1 MRLGTEFIEK
11 PWGRTGVPGAADPGM
26 RIGEIWYK
34 GSSDLPLLLKQ
45 IFTSERLSVQVHPN
59 DEQARALGLASGKT
73 ECWYILD
80 CDDDAVLGLGFVG
93 GLDKDELRAAA
104 LDGSIEQRMH
114 WRPVRAG
121 DFFLVPAGTVHAIGA
136 GIHLVEFQQNSDVT
150 FRLYDYGRPRELH
163 VDDAVDVADLGPY
176 PNELAQHVPPIETR
190 LLANDVHFSLLH
202 AAFDPAAGEAFADR
216 RRWVIPLEGRVRGGR
231 EEAGAGDC
239 LLLEA
244 GEALDCGEA
253 RLLIGAAAA

>member
-1 MRLGTEFIEK
+1 MKLPTEYIEK
-11 PWGRTGVPGAADPGM
+11 PWGRAGVPGAAPEK
-26 RIGEIWYK
+26 RIGEIWYN
-34 GSSDLPLLLKQ
+34 GPPDQPLLLKQ

-59 DEQARALGLASGKT
+59 DEQARARGLASGKT

-80 CDDDAVLGLGFVG
+80 CDADAVLGLGFVG
-93 GLDKDELRAAA
+93 GLDKDELRSAA

-114 WRPVRAG
+114 WRPVKAG
-121 DFFLVPAGTVHAIGA
+121 DFFFVPAGTVHAIGA

-163 VDDAVDVADLGPY
+163 VDDAVDVADLGPF
-176 PNELAQHVPPIETR
+176 PNELAQQVPAIETR

-216 RRWVIPLEGRVRGGR
+216 RRWVVPLEGRVRGGGD
-231 EEAGAGDC
+231 EAAAGDC

-244 GEALDCGEA
+244 GEPLDCGEA
-253 RLLIGAAAA
+253 RLLIGAPA

>member
-11 PWGRTGVPGAADPGM
+11 PWGRTGVPGAGADE
-26 RIGEIWYK
+26 RVGEIWYT
-34 GSSDLPLLLKQ
+34 GPPDLPLLLKQ

-59 DEQARALGLASGKT
+59 DEQARARGLASGKT

-80 CDDDAVLGLGFVG
+80 CEEDAVLGLGFTG
-93 GLDKDELRAAA
+93 GLEKNELRAAA

-114 WRPVRAG
+114 WRPVRPG
-121 DFFLVPAGTVHAIGA
+121 EFFLVPAGTVHAIGA
-136 GIHLVEFQQNSDVT
+136 GIHLLEFQQNSDVT

-163 VDDAVDVADLGPY
+163 VDDAIDVADLGPF
-176 PNELAQHVPPIETR
+176 PDELAQHVPAIETL

-216 RRWVIPLEGRVRGGR
+216 RRWVMPVEGRVRGGGD
-231 EEAGAGDC
+231 EAGPGDC

-253 RLLIGAAAA
+253 RLLIAAAAA

>member
-1 MRLGTEFIEK
+1 MKLGTEFIEK
-11 PWGRTGVPGAADPGM
+11 PWGRSGVPGAADPDK
-26 RIGEIWYK
+26 RIGEIWYN
-34 GSSDLPLLLKQ
+34 GPPDQPLLLKQ

-59 DEQARALGLASGKT
+59 DEQARARGLASGKT

-93 GLDKDELRAAA
+93 GLDKDELRSAA

-121 DFFLVPAGTVHAIGA
+121 DFFLVPAGTVHAIGT
-136 GIHLVEFQQNSDVT
+136 GIHLIELQQNSDVT
-150 FRLYDYGRPRELH
+150 YRLYDYGRPRELH

-176 PNELAQHVPPIETR
+176 PNELAQHVPAIETR
-190 LLANDVHFSLLH
+190 LLANNVHFSLLH

-216 RRWVIPLEGRVRGGR
+216 QRWVIPLEGRVRGGGD
-231 EEAGAGDC
+231 EAGAGDC

-244 GEALDCGEA
+244 GEVLDCGEA
-253 RLLIGAAAA
+253 RLLIGAPA

>member
-1 MRLGTEFIEK
+1 MRLRTEYIEK
-11 PWGRTGVPGAADPGM
+11 PRGRTGVPGAPAADQ
-26 RIGEIWYK
+26 RIGEIWYN
-34 GSSDLPLLLKQ
+34 GPPDLPLLLKQ

-59 DEQARALGLASGKT
+59 DEQARARGLASGKT

-80 CDDDAVLGLGFVG
+80 CDPDAVLGLGFVG

-121 DFFLVPAGTVHAIGA
+121 DFFFVPAGTVHAIGA
-136 GIHLVEFQQNSDVT
+136 GIHLLEFQQNSDVT

-176 PNELAQHVPPIETR
+176 PSELAQHVPAIETL

-202 AAFDPAAGEAFADR
+202 AAFDPAAGEAVADR
-216 RRWVIPLEGRVRGGR
+216 RRWVIPLEGRVQGGGD
-231 EEAGAGDC
+231 EAGPGDY

-244 GEALDCGEA
+244 GEALECGEA
-253 RLLIGAAAA
+253 RLLIGAAA

>member
-11 PWGRTGVPGAADPGM
+11 PWGRTGVPGAADHDK
-26 RIGEIWYK
+26 RIGEIWYS
-34 GSSDLPLLLKQ
+34 GPPDLPLLIKQ

-59 DEQARALGLASGKT
+59 DEQARARGLASGKT

-80 CDDDAVLGLGFVG
+80 CDEDAVLGLGFVG
-93 GLDKDELRAAA
+93 GLKRDELRAAA

-121 DFFLVPAGTVHAIGA
+121 DFFFVPAGTVHAIGA
-136 GIHLVEFQQNSDVT
+136 GIHLLEFQQNSDVT

-176 PNELAQHVPPIETR
+176 PNELAQHVPAIETR

-216 RRWVIPLEGRVRGGR
+216 RRWVIPLEGRVRGGGD
-231 EEAGAGDC
+231 EAGAGDC

-244 GEALDCGEA
+244 SEALDCGEA
-253 RLLIGAAAA
+253 RLLIGAAA

>member
-1 MRLGTEFIEK
+1 MKLGTGLIEK
-11 PWGRTGVPGAADPGM
+11 PWGRTCVPGAAGDE
-26 RIGEIWYK
+26 RVGEIWYT
-34 GSSDLPLLLKQ
+34 GPPDQPLLLKQ

-59 DEQARALGLASGKT
+59 DEQALARGLASGKT

-80 CDDDAVLGLGFVG
+80 CDDDAVLGLGFTG
-93 GLDKDELRAAA
+93 GLDKDELRSAA
-104 LDGSIEQRMH
+104 LDGSIEQLMH
-114 WRPVRAG
+114 WRRVRAG

-136 GIHLVEFQQNSDVT
+136 GIHLLEFQQNSDVT
-150 FRLYDYGRPRELH
+150 YRLYDYGRPRELH

-176 PNELAQHVPPIETR
+176 PNELAQHVSAIETR

-216 RRWVIPLEGRVRGGR
+216 RRWVIPLEGRVLGGGD
-231 EEAGAGDC
+231 EAGVGDC

-253 RLLIGAAAA
+253 RLLIGAAA